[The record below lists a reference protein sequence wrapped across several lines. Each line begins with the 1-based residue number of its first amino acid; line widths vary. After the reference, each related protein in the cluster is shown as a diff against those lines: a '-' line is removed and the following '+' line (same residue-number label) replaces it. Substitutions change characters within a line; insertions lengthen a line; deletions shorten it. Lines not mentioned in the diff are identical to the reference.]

1 MTLEEILNEYPEE
14 SFLKADGFDDAV
26 IGLEHLNMKL
36 VYDMD
41 KMIKILEN
49 QGMSYE
55 ESVEYL
61 EFNTWTAYMGEQTPL
76 FINI

>member
-41 KMIKILEN
+41 KMITILEIDN
-49 QGMSYE
+49 NLRQM
-55 ESVEYL
+55 
-61 EFNTWTAYMGEQTPL
+61 FNKNIE
-76 FINI
+76 IN